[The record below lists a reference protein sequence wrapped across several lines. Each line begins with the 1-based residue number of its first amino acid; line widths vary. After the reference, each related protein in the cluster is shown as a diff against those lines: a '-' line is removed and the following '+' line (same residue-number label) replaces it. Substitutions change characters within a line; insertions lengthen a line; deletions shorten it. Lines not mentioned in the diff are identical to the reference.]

1 MGLRSLMWI
10 LWPSFLAAA
19 VGSAIVFAL
28 IDPLGVAVFGYVPTG
43 RVGFYTVSFFLLWGM
58 AGASSALTA
67 YLMPRVEEDP
77 DL

>member
-1 MGLRSLMWI
+1 
-10 LWPSFLAAA
+10 
-19 VGSAIVFAL
+19 
-28 IDPLGVAVFGYVPTG
+28 GYVPTG

-67 YLMPRVEEDP
+67 YLMPKVEEDP